1 MLTLM
6 RSSAVM
12 GIDAYTVVIEVDASR
27 GLPSYSLV
35 GLPDTAVKEGKE
47 RIFSAIKNSSYS
59 LPPLRIVIN
68 LAPADVRKEGSA
80 YDLPIALALM
90 KSAGAIAF
98 EENERTAFL
107 GELSL
112 DGSLRPIR
120 GILPMAIGAREQ
132 GYTEILVPADN
143 AKEAA
148 VAQGLRI
155 IPIKTLSDAVK
166 HLTSEKSL
174 EPFKIDI
181 CSLLNEAR
189 RSDIDF
195 SDVKGQAYAKRAIE
209 VAASGGH
216 NILMQGPPGSG
227 KTMLARRIPTI
238 LPDMTLDEALEA
250 TKIHS
255 VAGLLPRGMA
265 LIAARPFRSPHHT
278 LSEAALAGGGT
289 YHLRPGEVSLAHN
302 GLLFLDELPE
312 FKKSVLEV
320 LRQPLEDGET
330 NICRISSS
338 LTFPSRFMLAV
349 AMNPCPCG
357 YLGDTNHGCSC
368 TDQAVSNYRSRLSGP
383 LLDRIDL
390 HVDVPALNRDELGST
405 AQAESSASIKERV
418 NRAREKQLQRFSKLP
433 GIFCN
438 ARMGSKQIRSFCQ
451 LSPECNIIIRNAI
464 DRLGLSARAYDR
476 VLKVARTVADLDDAE
491 IIAPQHLCEAIQYR
505 SLDRMMGPSP
515 TLRAQEKDQ
524 DTKKVVLMARATK
537 V

>member
-1 MLTLM
+1 
-6 RSSAVM
+6 M
-12 GIDAYTVVIEVDASR
+12 GIEAYTITIEVDASR
-27 GLPSYSLV
+27 GLPGYSLV
-35 GLPDTAVKEGKE
+35 GLPDTAVKEGRE
-47 RIFSAIKNSSYS
+47 RIFSAIKNSGFG

-68 LAPADVRKEGSA
+68 LAPADIRKEGSA

-90 KSAGAIAF
+90 KSGGVLDF
-98 EENERTAFL
+98 PENEKVAFL

-132 GYTEILVPADN
+132 GYKEMLVPFEN

-148 VAQGLRI
+148 VAQGLSI
-155 IPIKTLSDAVK
+155 IPIKTLAEAALY
-166 HLTSEKSL
+166 LTGESTILPYEL
-174 EPFKIDI
+174 DI
-181 CSLLNEAR
+181 NSLLVDAR
-189 RSDIDF
+189 KSDVDF

-238 LPDMTLDEALEA
+238 LPDLTLDEALET

-255 VAGLLPRGMA
+255 VSGLLPRGMA
-265 LIAARPFRSPHHT
+265 LIATRPFRAPHHT

-312 FKKSVLEV
+312 FKKNVLEV

-330 NICRISSS
+330 NICRIASS

-349 AMNPCPCG
+349 ALNPCPCG
-357 YLGDTNHGCSC
+357 YLGDLHHGCTCRDDAIS
-368 TDQAVSNYRSRLSGP
+368 SYRSRLSGP

-390 HVDVPALNRDELGST
+390 HVDVPALSRDEMGGT
-405 AQAESSASIKERV
+405 VQAESSNSIKERV
-418 NRAREKQLQRFSKLP
+418 NKAREKQLQRFSKFP
-433 GIFCN
+433 GVYCN

-451 LSPECNIIIRNAI
+451 LSPECNTIIRNAI

-476 VLKVARTVADLDDAE
+476 VLKVARTVADLDDAD

-505 SLDRMMGPSP
+505 SLDRMMGS
-515 TLRAQEKDQ
+515 RVNNISQKA
-524 DTKKVVLMARATK
+524 A
-537 V
+537 